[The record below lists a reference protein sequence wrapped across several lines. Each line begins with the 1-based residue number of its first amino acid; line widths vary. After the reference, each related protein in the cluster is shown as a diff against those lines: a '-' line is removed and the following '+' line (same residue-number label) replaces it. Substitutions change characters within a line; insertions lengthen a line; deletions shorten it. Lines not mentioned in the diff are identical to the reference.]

1 MNQQREGTVKFLLLP
16 LFQSLSKL
24 FHQMLCSTKWLV
36 LRSGDEQIFTTVL
49 YRILAANVL
58 HESLKIKL
66 KNLTPGPNTRQ
77 LCRAG
82 INKIKDMIRKVGWVP
97 QKGILYVIPTPE
109 HAEQCVNSFL
119 DYDFSKVVSKVSA

>member
-1 MNQQREGTVKFLLLP
+1 MP
-16 LFQSLSKL
+16 
-24 FHQMLCSTKWLV
+24 C
-36 LRSGDEQIFTTVL
+36 
-49 YRILAANVL
+49 RILAENVL
-58 HESLKIKL
+58 HKSLKVKL

-109 HAEQCVNSFL
+109 HTDKCVNSFL
-119 DYDFSKVVSKVSA
+119 DYDFSKVVTKVSGISHIFFRNCTYNVDSMVSLSVIFWVVLLL

>member
-1 MNQQREGTVKFLLLP
+1 MFAFNECH
-16 LFQSLSKL
+16 S
-24 FHQMLCSTKWLV
+24 C
-36 LRSGDEQIFTTVL
+36 
-49 YRILAANVL
+49 RILAENIL

-66 KNLTPGPNTRQ
+66 SNLRPGPNTRQ

-109 HAEQCVNSFL
+109 HAERCAGAFL
-119 DYDFSKVVSKVSA
+119 DYDFSKVVSKVSNFPEEMCTKCSLFCSFFGIFLFVYFVIFVLCFVC

>member
-1 MNQQREGTVKFLLLP
+1 
-16 LFQSLSKL
+16 
-24 FHQMLCSTKWLV
+24 MLCSTKWLV

-109 HAEQCVNSFL
+109 HA
-119 DYDFSKVVSKVSA
+119 

>member
-1 MNQQREGTVKFLLLP
+1 
-16 LFQSLSKL
+16 
-24 FHQMLCSTKWLV
+24 MLCSTKWLV
-36 LRSGDEQIFTTVL
+36 LRSGDYKTFTTVL
-49 YRILAANVL
+49 YRILAENIL

-82 INKIKDMIRKVGWVP
+82 INKIKDMIQKVGWVS

-109 HAEQCVNSFL
+109 PAGQCVNYFL

>member
-1 MNQQREGTVKFLLLP
+1 
-16 LFQSLSKL
+16 
-24 FHQMLCSTKWLV
+24 MLCSTKWLV
-36 LRSGDEQIFTTVL
+36 LCSGDEQIFTTVL

-82 INKIKDMIRKVGWVP
+82 INKIKDMIQKVGWVP

-109 HAEQCVNSFL
+109 HAEKCVNSFL

>member
-1 MNQQREGTVKFLLLP
+1 M
-16 LFQSLSKL
+16 LF
-24 FHQMLCSTKWLV
+24 
-36 LRSGDEQIFTTVL
+36 
-49 YRILAANVL
+49 RILAENVL

-66 KNLTPGPNTRQ
+66 KSLTPGPNMRQ

-119 DYDFSKVVSKVSA
+119 DYDFSKVVSKVPECICLLLSTSITCPSVVPIMSRVKYGVKSMVLYVLVQVLLP